1 MTEMVN
7 CSHHD
12 KSGIRQA
19 CALGAKLTAL
29 NETARACGIGL
40 RMKIVCEGR
49 MEAGHRVYGAETE
62 IDAQSEA
69 LEELADVVNYAAI
82 ARMHGAWTWR
92 WRVAGW
98 LVGVAWRVMR

>member
-7 CSHHD
+7 SIHHD
-12 KSGIRQA
+12 KTTIRNA

-29 NETARACGIGL
+29 NETARACGIDP

-49 MEAGHRVYGAETE
+49 MEAGHRVYGTET

-92 WRVAGW
+92 WRLAGW
-98 LVGVAWRVMR
+98 LVGVAWRVLR